1 MSTIDLVISYYKEEL
16 GWLEKYKDVKF
27 NKIYLYNKGPNSPP
41 ETDTPYIEIKL
52 ENIGRCDH
60 TYLYHIISKY
70 DELADVTIFT
80 TGSVDLPYKSEKLKY
95 IVKKTVETNN
105 TVFEGTY
112 YSNVRDRLYDF
123 QISEYSSAYERND
136 TKAKMEVS
144 KIRPF
149 GKWYDLHFK
158 GIYIDLFNT
167 KGIFSVSKKHI
178 QQHTKKYYEN
188 LIADFP
194 NNSNPEVGHYFERAW
209 LAVFYPIPREC
220 MTYNYYYDIFS
231 WEFPAFILFAIIILI
246 LILFIMLNTKP
257 IQNLGK
263 KLFNKS
269 LIYLKG

>member
-16 GWLEKYKDVKF
+16 GWLEKYKDLKF

-41 ETDTPYIEIKL
+41 ETNTPYIEIKL

-80 TGSVDLPYKSEKLKY
+80 TGSVDLPHKSKKLDF
-95 IVKKTVETNN
+95 IVKRTLETNN
-105 TVFEGTY
+105 SVFEGHFSFFY
-112 YSNVRDRLYDF
+112 NVRDQLYNF
-123 QISEYSSAYERND
+123 QIEKYESPYQRNI
-136 TKAKMEVS
+136 TKEQMELS

-149 GKWYDLHFK
+149 GKWYDSHFK
-158 GIYIDLFNT
+158 GINIDLANHY
-167 KGIFSVSKKHI
+167 GIFSVSKKHI
-178 QQHTKKYYEN
+178 HQRTKESYKH

-209 LAVFYPIPREC
+209 LAVFNPIPKEC
-220 MTYNYYYDIFS
+220 LTYTNNDDYFI
-231 WEFPAFILFAIIILI
+231 WIIILFAIIILI
-246 LILFIMLNTKP
+246 LILFIMLNIKP
-257 IQNLGK
+257 IQNIGK